1 MCALARMIAACY
13 AGAMTDARLRV
24 VDLLDV
30 VELERVA
37 KQRRLSMAQACR
49 IAGVAPSTWQRW
61 KQGQSQPRVPVMLRI
76 RDAVLTGEP
85 HARRKPAK
93 GARC

>member
-1 MCALARMIAACY
+1 MVGVGY

-30 VELERVA
+30 AELERVA
-37 KQRRLSMAQACR
+37 ATRRLSMAQVCR

-61 KQGQSQPRVPVMLRI
+61 KQGQSQPRLNVMLRI
-76 RDAVLTGEP
+76 RDAVLTGKP
-85 HARRKPAK
+85 VARRKPAK
-93 GARC
+93 AQ